1 MKTVDLSSGE
11 HSLSEVL
18 KLAKSEAVLI
28 RSSLGEDF
36 LLEHAD
42 EFDKEVALLAASR
55 RFTSFLEERSKE
67 SGDLSLKEVRK
78 KYGLRSQKKSKKG

>member
-11 HSLSEVL
+11 HSLIEVL

-28 RSSLGEDF
+28 RSSSGEDF

-42 EFDKEVALLAASR
+42 EFDREVASLGASEK
-55 RFTSFLEERSKE
+55 FTSFLEGRSKE
-67 SGDLSLKEVRK
+67 SGDLSLKEVRR
-78 KYGLRSQKKSKKG
+78 KYGAQKNRKKG

>member
-11 HSLSEVL
+11 HSLIEVL

-28 RSSLGEDF
+28 RSSSGEDF

-42 EFDKEVALLAASR
+42 EFDKEVASLGASQK
-55 RFTSFLEERSKE
+55 FTSFLEERSKE
-67 SGDLSLKEVRK
+67 SEDLSLKEVRR
-78 KYGLRSQKKSKKG
+78 KYGAQKNRKKS